1 MTVDGNATTNVT
13 KLQGQEV
20 ELLCIIEYSHEL
32 QTKISWIVETLG
44 GITPVG
50 NKTFRTKLTR
60 NATGNYTCKT
70 SDVFGNYSTTI
81 SVDVLCK
88 LIDNF
93 NVVQVALCFPR
104 FIKKRGIVVLASSA
118 L

>member
-13 KLQGQEV
+13 KLQRQEM
-20 ELLCIIEYSHEL
+20 ELLCIIDYAHEL

-44 GITPVG
+44 GVTPVA
-50 NKTFRTKLTR
+50 NKTFQTNLTR
-60 NATGNYTCKT
+60 NAIGNYTCKT
-70 SDVFGNYSTTI
+70 SDLFGNYSTTI

-88 LIDNF
+88 LLNNF
-93 NVVQVALCFPR
+93 SVEEFALRFSR
-104 FIKKRGIVVLASSA
+104 FIKKRGIVVLASST